1 MPNMLAKV
9 SIGTQRHR
17 VVGYT
22 ASLGALVELLMATEV
37 SSVTSGLMSTVIVAT
52 VPAVIGTALKAA
64 VAVAVRVASMMKVVA
79 ATTVGNV
86 GHVVKEDLRGK
97 KLSEF
102 DGGLRRTEFL
112 KERLRLLRLDEHSH
126 GILANRRRDVTLV
139 AGCLDLVSGVE
150 LLGAETLPQDTADGL
165 G

>member
-1 MPNMLAKV
+1 
-9 SIGTQRHR
+9 
-17 VVGYT
+17 
-22 ASLGALVELLMATEV
+22 MATEV

-64 VAVAVRVASMMKVVA
+64 VAVRVASMMKVVA

-86 GHVVKEDLRGK
+86 GHVVKEDLRGR